1 MNTIN
6 RPDWDCY
13 FMTMACVAAMRSP
26 DPATKHG
33 SVIVDNQHKILG
45 IGYNCFPR
53 GAKDDSKYPLTR
65 PEKYAYMIHSE
76 RNALDNCSVDTNGAT
91 VYVTGMPCSSCLRD
105 MIQTG
110 IKKVIYGQI
119 NSACVDD
126 KDQQTSQLMLDNHNI
141 KLIEYKGEEPD
152 QLLEDTIRY
161 LKSKLW
167 YWSCWPSD

>member
-1 MNTIN
+1 MTI
-6 RPDWDCY
+6 
-13 FMTMACVAAMRSP
+13 ACVTAMRSP

-33 SVIVDNQHKILG
+33 AVVVDKRNKVLG

-119 NSACVDD
+119 NSACVNQ
-126 KDQQTSQLMLDNHNI
+126 KDQEVSQLMLDNHDI
-141 KLIEYKGEEPD
+141 ELVEYKGYPD
-152 QLLEDTIRY
+152 DLLTSTCWY
-161 LKSKLW
+161 LGRKNW
-167 YWSCWPSD
+167 IIEVETCNE